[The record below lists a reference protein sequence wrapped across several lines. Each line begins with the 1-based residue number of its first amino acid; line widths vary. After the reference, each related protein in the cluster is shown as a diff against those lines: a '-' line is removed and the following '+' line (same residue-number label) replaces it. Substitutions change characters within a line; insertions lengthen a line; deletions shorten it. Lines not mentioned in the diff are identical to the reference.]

1 MAIPRTALIFLLS
14 ALFSVPIRGAAQEVL
29 LQEDVHEDTTT
40 SNFGAGRTH
49 FVHLYTSV
57 GSSFGPPDSAGGAIL
72 PHRSVSFD
80 IGVRYKL
87 KILERWEMGLGVRY
101 TREAYALKQND
112 EKVVFGDQQYQKEKL
127 ILNDIGGN
135 LYTRF
140 VFGKRGNFTGTFLDL
155 GVFGDFSAGKRH
167 LTVYEF
173 DDPNT
178 AGAREIKSKRKGLTF
193 VEDLHYGF
201 MARIGYGRYA
211 FYGRF
216 RYSDLWKDD
225 GIAEAYPELPRFNVG
240 FQIGMHQ

>member
-1 MAIPRTALIFLLS
+1 MAIPRTALILLLS
-14 ALFSVPIRGAAQEVL
+14 ALCSVPIRGAAQEVL
-29 LQEDVHEDTTT
+29 LQEDVNEDTST

-49 FVHLYTSV
+49 FVHLYSSI
-57 GSSFGPPDSAGGAIL
+57 GSSFGPPDSAGAAIL

-101 TREAYALKQND
+101 TREAYALKQNG
-112 EKVVFGDQQYQKEKL
+112 EKMVFKDKQYQKEKL

-155 GVFGDFSAGKRH
+155 GVFGDFSAGKRR
-167 LTVYEF
+167 LTVE
-173 DDPNT
+173 DKPKKE
-178 AGAREIKSKRKGLTF
+178 GVREIKTKEKGLTF

-216 RYSDLWKDD
+216 RYSDLWKDGD
-225 GIAEAYPELPRFNVG
+225 IAGDYPELPRFNVG